1 MRILCV
7 GSMYPPHH
15 LGGYELIWQAA
26 VEDLRGRGHDVRVLT
41 ADHREADAA
50 GLPDSADVH
59 RDLRWYWRDH
69 AFPRL
74 GPRARL
80 DLERSNA
87 ATFDR
92 HVDDFRPDVVAWW
105 AMGGMSLSL
114 LERARRRSLP
124 GVAFVFDVWLI
135 YGPLVDAWIRFA
147 TRPGVPAD
155 LLERVT
161 GLPARFDPQASAHFV
176 FASEDTR
183 RASLERWPTIAG
195 SEIAHGGID
204 RAFLRRGSVD
214 TDKVPADRAGDGDG
228 RGEGKG
234 EGEGLDEGR
243 SDRPPRRE
251 WGWRLLYVGRIDPR
265 KGIATAIRA
274 LATLPDEATLR
285 IVGGGDDAHL
295 GELHELVG
303 ELDLDRRVS
312 FDGPRSRDELPAVYA
327 DADVLVFPVE
337 WAEPWGLVPLEAM
350 ACERPVVATGTG
362 GSAEYLRD
370 GENCLLYPP
379 GDAEALAERVRRLAG
394 EETLRDQLRH
404 GGLKTAR
411 EHTDAAFHD
420 RVETVLARAA
430 GS

>member
-15 LGGYELIWQAA
+15 LGGYELVWQAA
-26 VEDLRGRGHDVRVLT
+26 VDDLRARGHDVRVLT

-50 GLPDSADVH
+50 GVPDSPDVH

-80 DLERSNA
+80 DLERHNA

-92 HVDDFRPDVVAWW
+92 HVDDFRPDVVSWW

-114 LERARRRSLP
+114 FERARRRHLP
-124 GVAFVFDVWLI
+124 GVAFVFDVWLV
-135 YGPLVDAWIRFA
+135 YAPLVDAWIRFA

-155 LLERVT
+155 LLERAT
-161 GLPARFDPQASAHFV
+161 GLPTRFDPQASAHFV

-195 SEIAHGGID
+195 SEVAYGGID
-204 RAFLRRGSVD
+204 RAFLDGSL
-214 TDKVPADRAGDGDG
+214 PP
-228 RGEGKG
+228 GE
-234 EGEGLDEGR
+234 
-243 SDRPPRRE
+243 
-251 WGWRLLYVGRIDPR
+251 WAWRLLYVGRIDPR

-274 LATLPDEATLR
+274 LAMLPEEATLR
-285 IVGGGDDAHL
+285 VVGGGDDAHL
-295 GELHELVG
+295 EQLHGLVAELGLG
-303 ELDLDRRVS
+303 RRVS
-312 FDGPRSRDELPAVYA
+312 FDGSRPRDELAAVYA
-327 DADVLVFPVE
+327 GADVLVFPVE

-350 ACERPVVATGTG
+350 ACTRPVVATGTG

-370 GENCLLYPP
+370 GENCLLYPA
-379 GDAEALAERVRRLAG
+379 GDPEALAERVRRLAADG
-394 EETLRDQLRH
+394 ALREKLCA
-404 GGLKTAR
+404 GGLETAR
-411 EHTDAAFHD
+411 SHTDGAFHD
-420 RVETVLARAA
+420 RVEAVLARALRR
-430 GS
+430 

>member
-1 MRILCV
+1 
-7 GSMYPPHH
+7 MYPPHH
-15 LGGYELIWQAA
+15 LGGYELVWKAA

-41 ADHREADAA
+41 ADHREVDAA
-50 GLPDSADVH
+50 GLPESPDVH

-80 DLERSNA
+80 ELERHNA

-92 HVDDFRPDVVAWW
+92 HAEEFGPDVVSWW

-114 LERARRRSLP
+114 LERARRRGLP
-124 GVAFVFDVWLI
+124 CVAFVNDAWLI
-135 YGPLVDAWIRFA
+135 YGPLVDSWIRFA

-183 RASLERWPTIAG
+183 RASLERWPAITG
-195 SEIAHGGID
+195 SEVAYGGID
-204 RAFLRRGSVD
+204 RAFLRR
-214 TDKVPADRAGDGDG
+214 DRGT
-228 RGEGKG
+228 E
-234 EGEGLDEGR
+234 
-243 SDRPPRRE
+243 PRRPE
-251 WGWRLLYVGRIDPR
+251 VWGWRLLYVGRIDPR

-274 LATLPDEATLR
+274 LAMLPAEATLR
-285 IVGGGDDAHL
+285 VVGGGDDAHL
-295 GELHELVG
+295 DELRELVA
-303 ELDLDRRVS
+303 ELDLGRRVS
-312 FDGPRSRDELPAVYA
+312 FDGSRPRDELPAVYA
-327 DADVLVFPVE
+327 DADALVFPVE

-350 ACERPVVATGTG
+350 ACALPVVATGTG
-362 GSAEYLRD
+362 GSGEYLRD

-379 GDAEALAERVRRLAG
+379 ADPAALAERVRRLAA
-394 EETLRDQLRH
+394 EPDLRH
-404 GGLKTAR
+404 DLRLGGLAPAAA
-411 EHTDAAFHD
+411 HTDEAFHD
-420 RVETVLARAA
+420 RVEEVLLRAA